1 MSHVSLRGEIST
13 KCFDCFFLL
22 QNGLWRVKRNGL
34 PNIHR
39 CFVRCEIC
47 WQIVCGGPSRA
58 TCTGSS
64 RVEQEK
70 CPWLQTDFW
79 NELGIMQS
87 ILAILVSLIFVCL
100 YTLEMDYVYVFL
112 KSLTWSLSICMG
124 NLPGHWLEQLQQI
137 VVEWHSERRLTV
149 QWASLGEANFGPTFG
164 AHSGCCARRM
174 LVALEEKRVL
184 MYWESSDFSCCTFE
198 ILRFQLKNIIG
209 KCDHDHAVSLTD
221 RSGIWVCES
230 QWLHMLEKPPICIVL

>member
-1 MSHVSLRGEIST
+1 MASHQIIVQVVFFKNQFHNLPGIFWSNIGIWWYLYDFRVWVEKTHHSTSAKNLWISLLHRGPRPDHSKARSNLGIAGDTTVTENHGHNMSHVSLRGEIST

-100 YTLEMDYVYVFL
+100 YTLEMDYVYVFFKVSPDL
-112 KSLTWSLSICMG
+112 CPSAWVIYQVIGWS
-124 NLPGHWLEQLQQI
+124 NFN
-137 VVEWHSERRLTV
+137 RLWWNGTV
-149 QWASLGEANFGPTFG
+149 SA
-164 AHSGCCARRM
+164 
-174 LVALEEKRVL
+174 
-184 MYWESSDFSCCTFE
+184 D
-198 ILRFQLKNIIG
+198 
-209 KCDHDHAVSLTD
+209 
-221 RSGIWVCES
+221 
-230 QWLHMLEKPPICIVL
+230 